1 MDAHGTAAA
10 RPPQLS
16 LSVLVPVYNEQY
28 VVSTSLSRLK
38 VLGEC
43 EFLTRIEIIV
53 VDDGSRDQTPQVLD
67 SFAQALADES
77 SGSPAKVKWIFRR
90 HQRNRGKGEAI
101 RTALA
106 LATGDISVV
115 HDADL
120 EYNPSDLVRM
130 MRVFIDED
138 ADAVYGS
145 RFAGGGVRR
154 ALFFRHQLGNKLLTF
169 FCNMVSNLNLTDIE
183 TCYKA
188 VRTDL
193 LKSIPI
199 TSNTFDIEPE
209 ITIKLA
215 KRGARVFEIPISYSG
230 RTYHEGKKIGWRDG
244 LIALWA
250 IAKFGV
256 SDEIYAQDEYGS
268 RVLARLS
275 RAPRFNA
282 WMADTIGPY
291 VGQRVLEIGS
301 GTGNLTR
308 RLAPRGRYVASDV
321 NPHYLETLAKLKEGR
336 PYLSAA
342 FCDVSDLS
350 SFPRST
356 EGYDTVICLN
366 VIEHVGDDHAAL
378 RNIKSVLAE
387 HGRAIVLVPQ
397 GPSNMGTLD
406 TVLGHRRRYS
416 RESLAQL
423 AADCGLRLH
432 NMIEFNRLGTIAWF
446 LNGRILKRRTFGA
459 IQIWALNILT
469 PLLRKIDRALPIPP
483 LSLIA
488 VLEREDDAQA
498 APARAVSI
506 EAPQVS
512 VRSQLS

>member
-1 MDAHGTAAA
+1 MATAPTQPL
-10 RPPQLS
+10 RQI
-16 LSVLVPVYNEQY
+16 N
-28 VVSTSLSRLK
+28 
-38 VLGEC
+38 
-43 EFLTRIEIIV
+43 
-53 VDDGSRDQTPQVLD
+53 
-67 SFAQALADES
+67 
-77 SGSPAKVKWIFRR
+77 R
-90 HQRNRGKGEAI
+90 HQYNRGKGEAI

-106 LATGDISVV
+106 LATGEVSVV

-120 EYNPSDLVRM
+120 EYNPSDLVRL

-193 LKSIPI
+193 LKSIPT

-244 LIALWA
+244 VIAFWA
-250 IAKFGV
+250 IAKFGF
-256 SDEIYAQDEYGS
+256 SDNIFAQDEYGS
-268 RVLARLS
+268 RILARLA

-282 WMADTIGPY
+282 WMADMIAPY

-308 RLAPRGRYVASDV
+308 RLAPRGQYVASDV
-321 NPHYLETLAKLKEGR
+321 NPLYLQTLANLKEGR

-342 FCDVSDLS
+342 FCDVCDLS
-350 SFPRST
+350 TFPRST

-366 VIEHVGDDHAAL
+366 VIEHVGDDRAAL
-378 RNIKSVLAE
+378 GNIKSVLAE
-387 HGRAIVLVPQ
+387 HGRAILLVPQ
-397 GPSNMGTLD
+397 GPANMGTLD
-406 TVLGHRRRYS
+406 AVLGHRRRYS
-416 RESLAQL
+416 RDSLAQL
-423 AADCGLRLH
+423 AADCGLRLSK
-432 NMIEFNRLGTIAWF
+432 MVEFNRVGTIAWF
-446 LNGRILKRRTFGA
+446 LNGRILKRHTFGA
-459 IQIWALNILT
+459 MQIWALNILT
-469 PLLRKIDRALPIPP
+469 PLFRKVDRALPIPP

-488 VLEREDDAQA
+488 VLEREEEAQA
-498 APARAVSI
+498 EPAHPVSA
-506 EAPQVS
+506 EPPELS
-512 VRSQLS
+512 VRSQVN